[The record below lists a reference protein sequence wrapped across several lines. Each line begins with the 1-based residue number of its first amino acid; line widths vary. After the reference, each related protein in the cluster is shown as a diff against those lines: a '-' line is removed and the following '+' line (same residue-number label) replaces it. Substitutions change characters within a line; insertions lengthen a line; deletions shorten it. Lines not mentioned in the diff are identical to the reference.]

1 MQDGDAAAMDDSMR
15 YALNRLSL
23 DEIGHVTVMPCV
35 NTVRCMST
43 MKGALLRVT
52 VYGRWIWKA

>member
-1 MQDGDAAAMDDSMR
+1 MDDSMR

>member
-1 MQDGDAAAMDDSMR
+1 MDASMR
-15 YALNRLSL
+15 YELNRLSL
-23 DEIGHVTVMPCV
+23 DEIGHVMAMPCV

-43 MKGALLRVT
+43 MKCALLRVT